1 MKKLN
6 LPTKITVARLI
17 LIPFFVACYLVSFPY
32 HELGATG
39 LFIIASVTDWL
50 DGHLARKYN
59 QVTTLGKFLDPVAD
73 KLLVCSA
80 LVLVCVIDNAFSIPV
95 IVASIIII
103 SRELVITCFRTIAAT
118 KNVIMAADKLGK
130 IKTATQLFGL
140 SFYLPYRTFAELSTV
155 LGEVLMYAGFVLLMV
170 ATFFTVLSAV
180 NYIVEN
186 RGVLSDD

>member
-1 MKKLN
+1 MKRLN
-6 LPTKITVARLI
+6 LPTRITVLRLI
-17 LIPFFVACYLVSFPY
+17 LIPFFVACYLTAFPY
-32 HELGATG
+32 HELVAVG
-39 LFIIASVTDWL
+39 LFVIASATDWL
-50 DGHLARKYN
+50 DGHLARKHN

-80 LVLVCVIDNAFSIPV
+80 LVLVSVIDNVFSIPV

-140 SFYLPYRTFAELSTV
+140 SLYLPYRTFAEINAT
-155 LGEVLMYAGFVLLMV
+155 LGSAFMYAGFVLLMV
-170 ATFFTVLSAV
+170 ATFFTLLSAI
-180 NYIVEN
+180 NYIVKN
-186 RGVLSDD
+186 KSVLSDD

>member
-1 MKKLN
+1 M
-6 LPTKITVARLI
+6 RDWI

-32 HELGATG
+32 HELVATG

-95 IVASIIII
+95 LIASIIII

-118 KNVIMAADKLGK
+118 KTSLWR
-130 IKTATQLFGL
+130 
-140 SFYLPYRTFAELSTV
+140 RTNSENQNRDPTV
-155 LGEVLMYAGFVLLMV
+155 RLV
-170 ATFFTVLSAV
+170 VLSALPHV
-180 NYIVEN
+180 CRTVHGFRRSSYV
-186 RGVLSDD
+186 RGIRSFNDRYVLYRSFRRKLYSQEPERSFR

>member
-17 LIPFFVACYLVSFPY
+17 FIPFFVACYLVVFPY
-32 HELGATG
+32 HEFVATG

-95 IVASIIII
+95 IVASIVII

-140 SFYLPYRTFAELSTV
+140 SFYLPYRTFAELFPV
-155 LGEVLMYAGFVLLMV
+155 LGEVLMYAGFVLLMI

-180 NYIVEN
+180 NYIVRN

>member
-17 LIPFFVACYLVSFPY
+17 FIPFFVACYLVVFPY
-32 HELGATG
+32 HEFVATG

-80 LVLVCVIDNAFSIPV
+80 LVLACVIDNAFSILV

-140 SFYLPYRTFAELSTV
+140 SFYLPYRTFAELFPV
-155 LGEVLMYAGFVLLMV
+155 LGEVLMYAGFVLLMI

-180 NYIVEN
+180 NYIVRN
-186 RGVLSDD
+186 QGVLSDD